1 MKCFLRWYMYAHPL
15 HIIAPS
21 HMAPLSFFLF
31 SSLPPFFTLLST
43 LSRSLSL
50 PPSLPLSCPYCP
62 FPRPL
67 LGSDRRRRH
76 SSSSEGEEKEEE
88 RHKSRRRREREEHS
102 DTRRAE
108 KLDVSVST
116 LPFPAIPYPSTSY
129 PPPSFHLRHLIL
141 HGTEIRVIVYCFN
154 VV

>member
-1 MKCFLRWYMYAHPL
+1 MHTHFTLL
-15 HIIAPS
+15 HQATWHPS

-43 LSRSLSL
+43 LSLSLSL
-50 PPSLPLSCPYCP
+50 PPSLPLSCPYCL

-108 KLDVSVST
+108 KLGVSVST

-129 PPPSFHLRHLIL
+129 PPPSL
-141 HGTEIRVIVYCFN
+141 HPSVSDISSYMERKYE
-154 VV
+154 

>member
-1 MKCFLRWYMYAHPL
+1 MVHVCFTLFPG
-15 HIIAPS
+15 
-21 HMAPLSFFLF
+21 HMAPLSLFLF
-31 SSLPPFFTLLST
+31 SSLPPSLSLST
-43 LSRSLSL
+43 LSLSLLL

-62 FPRPL
+62 FPCPL

-102 DTRRAE
+102 GTRRAE

-116 LPFPAIPYPSTSY
+116 VNTPLPFLAIPYLSTSY
-129 PPPSFHLRHLIL
+129 PPPPLHLSVSDISS
-141 HGTEIRVIVYCFN
+141 
-154 VV
+154 

>member
-1 MKCFLRWYMYAHPL
+1 MHVHPL

-43 LSRSLSL
+43 LSHSLSLPLSRSLFL

-76 SSSSEGEEKEEE
+76 SSSSEGEEKEDE

-129 PPPSFHLRHLIL
+129 PPPSL
-141 HGTEIRVIVYCFN
+141 HPSVSDISSYMGRKYE
-154 VV
+154 